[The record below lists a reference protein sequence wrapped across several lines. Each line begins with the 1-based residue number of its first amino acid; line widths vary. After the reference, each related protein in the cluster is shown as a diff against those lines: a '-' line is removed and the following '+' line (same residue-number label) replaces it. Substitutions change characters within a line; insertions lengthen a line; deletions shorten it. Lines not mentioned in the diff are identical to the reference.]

1 MSLEPIKMLE
11 TTSMPATTFEYAWAT
26 QGQTI
31 IEGLWKSKEKYQF
44 LRVHK
49 HSKCQKL
56 EG

>member
-56 EG
+56 EE